1 MLIYLI
7 ITTPKVI
14 ISGVLTGIEYSVKI
28 LVPSLFPLMFL
39 SKFIVNSQILDY
51 FKKYFNV
58 INKFLFY
65 LPGSAFP
72 AIILSIIG
80 GYPVGAI
87 CAKKLFENK
96 EINSEQLNRLLKF
109 TVNSGP
115 GFVINFL
122 GFSILKNQFLA
133 RIILFSQ
140 ILTSIL
146 IGIISGVI
154 SRIKHRKFYHKNN
167 IKNVYNNTKL
177 SEVFV
182 DTVSE
187 TSNNIINICFIVIIF
202 TCLIFIINYLNLFKN
217 LDNNII
223 FLIQS
228 FLEIT
233 SGICF
238 LKNNFV
244 LPEIISFMI
253 NYGGL
258 CTHFQIISILKNT
271 DFNYINFNIFKII
284 SSSLSAIITK
294 ILLNYFEVYVPTF
307 LSNINNDFMITEN
320 KINIFGN
327 IFLFVFCIYFTL
339 CVNNK
344 KILK

>member
-1 MLIYLI
+1 
-7 ITTPKVI
+7 
-14 ISGVLTGIEYSVKI
+14 
-28 LVPSLFPLMFL
+28 MFL

-51 FKKYFNV
+51 FKKYFN
-58 INKFLFY
+58 IITKFLFY

-72 AIILSIIG
+72 AIILSMIG

-87 CAKKLFENK
+87 CVKKLLENK
-96 EINSEQLNRLLKF
+96 EINQEQFNRLLRF
-109 TVNSGP
+109 TINSGP

-122 GFSILKNQFLA
+122 GFSILKNQFLGN
-133 RIILFSQ
+133 IILFSQ

-146 IGIISGVI
+146 IGIISGVF
-154 SRIKHRKFYHKNN
+154 SRVKHQKFYQKN
-167 IKNVYNNTKL
+167 IKNIYNNTKL

-187 TSNNIINICFIVIIF
+187 TSSNIINICFIVIIF
-202 TCLIFIINYLNLFKN
+202 TCLIFIINYLNLFKK
-217 LDNNII
+217 LDNNTI

-258 CTHFQIISILKNT
+258 CTHFQIVSILKNT
-271 DFNYINFNIFKII
+271 NFNYINFNVFRII
-284 SSSLSAIITK
+284 SSCISTVITK
-294 ILLNYFEVYVPTF
+294 ILLNYFEIYVPTF
-307 LSNINNDFMITEN
+307 LSNINNNFIITEN

-327 IFLFVFCIYFTL
+327 IFLFMFCIYFTL
-339 CVNNK
+339 CINNK
-344 KILK
+344 NYKK